1 MTQTLA
7 GRIKDD
13 QFAGYAYAYP
23 HKTSYRPLSP
33 PVALA
38 DAWQHEVKDAI
49 YLYVHLPFCEMR
61 CGFCN
66 LFTTVQPKHDFV
78 AATLDALLRQSQI
91 VADQVQPEHISQVA
105 FGGGTPSFLTIVEL
119 EKLLAGLDAAWPI
132 NWKTAN
138 SSFEVSPATITT
150 EKLTM
155 LRSRGIQR
163 ISMGVQSFSADD
175 LKQLGRPQKND
186 TVFAS
191 IDLIQ
196 QAEFPVFNLD
206 LIYGMQGQ
214 TMASWMQTVEQTIQI
229 SPEEIFLYPLY
240 VRELTG
246 LGRTGKSPI
255 SLRRQLFLAAR
266 DALSAAGYEQLSM
279 RLFRK
284 REVTVDS
291 DYCCQEDGMVGLGPG
306 ARSYTQSLHYS
317 SEFAVGQQG
326 VKSIIGDFNRR
337 SDVDFEHADYGVRL
351 DEHEQRRRY
360 LIKSLLRS
368 SGLDAAAYS
377 QRFGSQVEADF
388 PQLIELAELNLSC
401 SDSVRLWLNEEG
413 LSWSDVIGPWLYS
426 DEVVAQMKAFELV

>member
-1 MTQTLA
+1 
-7 GRIKDD
+7 
-13 QFAGYAYAYP
+13 
-23 HKTSYRPLSP
+23 
-33 PVALA
+33 
-38 DAWQHEVKDAI
+38 
-49 YLYVHLPFCEMR
+49 MR

-66 LFTTVQPKHDFV
+66 LFTTVRPKQDFV
-78 AATLDALLRQSQI
+78 ADTLDALLRQSHI
-91 VADQVQPEHISQVA
+91 VADEVQPEHISQVA
-105 FGGGTPSFLTIVEL
+105 FGGGTPSFLTMSEL
-119 EKLLAGLDAAWPI
+119 EKVFAGLDAAWPI
-132 NWKTAN
+132 DWSIAN
-138 SSFEVSPATITT
+138 SSFEISPATITT

-163 ISMGVQSFSADD
+163 ISMGVQSFSVED
-175 LKQLGRPQKND
+175 LKQLGRPQKNE
-186 TVFAS
+186 TVFAA

-196 QAEFPVFNLD
+196 NGEFPVFNLD

-214 TMASWMQTVEQTIQI
+214 TMASWMQTVEKTIQI

-255 SLRRQLFLAAR
+255 GLRRQLFLAAR
-266 DALSAAGYEQLSM
+266 DALAAAGYEQLSM

-284 REVTVDS
+284 RQVTVDS
-291 DYCCQEDGMVGLGPG
+291 NYCCQEDGMVGLGPG

-337 SDVDFEHADYGVRL
+337 SDLQFGQADYGAWL
-351 DEHEQRRRY
+351 DENEQRRRY

-368 SGLDAAAYS
+368 TGLDRTAYAN
-377 QRFGSQVEADF
+377 RFGSAVEDDF
-388 PQLIELAELNLSC
+388 PQLIELNDLGLSHG
-401 SDSVRLWLNEEG
+401 DAQRLWLNAEG

-426 DEVVAQMKAFELV
+426 DDVVAQMKAFELV